1 MSHKYG
7 SYEYGKEWRDT
18 NAERLAAERKV
29 KYHTIMKPRYLR
41 RRRWLNTYKK
51 LRGCDSCG
59 YNEHA
64 VALDFDHIEPIQKKF
79 NISHRLCNATLKSLF
94 REIRKCRLLCANC
107 HRVKT
112 LEEREFYGTTVAG
125 RPIPK

>member
-7 SYEYGKEWRDT
+7 SYEYGKEWRNT

-64 VALDFDHIEPIQKKF
+64 VALDFDHIEPTHKKF

-112 LEEREFYGTTVAG
+112 LEEREFYDTTVAG
-125 RPIPK
+125 RSIPK